1 MLTHFAWRLETQS
14 GKTYILERG
23 TEGVTLSQTQEEDLD
38 FVATI
43 EWEPKREG
51 YVHGAVLNH
60 FVAEQKKLSYNVAT
74 KNCKHLVYD
83 FYTQCLQP
91 GCDEEFGPFCQRA
104 ESIYRAPSRACARGI
119 NPAVWCP

>member
-1 MLTHFAWRLETQS
+1 MGAAGIVGFVKWWEWISDNSNGSVSAMLTHFAWRLETHS

-43 EWEPKREG
+43 EWEEG

-60 FVAEQKKLSYNVAT
+60 FVAEQNTLS
-74 KNCKHLVYD
+74 
-83 FYTQCLQP
+83 
-91 GCDEEFGPFCQRA
+91 
-104 ESIYRAPSRACARGI
+104 
-119 NPAVWCP
+119 